1 MNRFVYTEQAT
12 ISGFDLG
19 LGGLDLEG
27 CGLMAWP
34 WHTLIDSQ
42 I

>member
-27 CGLMAWP
+27 CALWLGLGTP
-34 WHTLIDSQ
+34 
-42 I
+42 